1 MAGRVG
7 MMNRFQL
14 AMLQD
19 GGAKL
24 LKWIFWIGA
33 TLLLIL
39 YPRAV
44 SAGTIRLAWDPVGD
58 TDLAGYKVYYGT
70 TSGLYTQT
78 VQVGSQ
84 NTATLNNLQDCK
96 VYYVALKAVDANGN
110 ESLSFSNEV
119 SGISAPVPAMVSPA
133 SAKQASGNLNV
144 TITGNNFDTQARPD
158 FGPDV
163 SVNSY
168 NTVSCS
174 QMLANISIDP
184 AARVNSAPAL
194 PRILSVVNQ
203 GGPLGQKSGTFTVL
217 FDERRADIDNTGKVM
232 TRDLLYWANAF
243 GTATGDP
250 GYNLDADLNGDG
262 IVDGADLA
270 LLAVWHGTEFF

>member
-1 MAGRVG
+1 MS
-7 MMNRFQL
+7 RFQIE
-14 AMLQD
+14 MFQD
-19 GGAKL
+19 GGARL
-24 LKWIFWIGA
+24 LKWIFWISA

-44 SAGTIRLAWDPVGD
+44 SAGTIRLAWDAVAD

-70 TSGLYTQT
+70 TSGLYTQS
-78 VQVGSQ
+78 VEVGKQAS
-84 NTATLNNLQDCK
+84 ATLTNLQDCK

-110 ESLSFSNEV
+110 ESLSYSNEV
-119 SGISAPVPAMVSPA
+119 SGFSAPVPATVSPA
-133 SAKQASGNLNV
+133 SAKQATGNLNV
-144 TITGNNFDTQARPD
+144 IITGNNFDTQARPD

-163 SVNSY
+163 TVNSY
-168 NTVSCS
+168 STSSCS
-174 QMLANISIDP
+174 QMMANISIDP
-184 AARVNSAPAL
+184 AARVNNAPAL

-203 GGPLGQKSGTFTVL
+203 GGPMGQKSGVFTVL
-217 FDERRADIDNTGKVM
+217 FDERRSDIDHSGKVM

-250 GYNLDADLNGDG
+250 GYNLAADLNGDG